1 MSQGIENWISGF
13 SVFFFMEKQEKLFKE
28 YRGII
33 VFYILVAILSFLIT
47 KRIENINSQAQDI
60 KEVRTYYA

>member
-1 MSQGIENWISGF
+1 
-13 SVFFFMEKQEKLFKE
+13 MEKQMNFLKG

-33 VFYILVAILSFLIT
+33 LFYVVIAILSFLIT
-47 KRIENINSQAQDI
+47 KRIENINSQAQEI

>member
-1 MSQGIENWISGF
+1 
-13 SVFFFMEKQEKLFKE
+13 MEKQEKLFKE

-60 KEVRTYYA
+60 KEVRTYYTSKKE